1 MAKGGSM
8 KKPANKTAAK
18 SKKKQDKKKPSKTLN
33 AGKNRIVKKKEIK
46 KKLKTAKKKSVTKK
60 IRIKSE
66 KKPAKRKIKEKVLK
80 TEKKVIPLKRK
91 TSEKAPP
98 KPAKKIKAI
107 PKVKREKK
115 PEKIVPKI
123 KEKISVKK
131 EVKKVG
137 IPVKVKPEKLKR
149 EVKVKPEKVKKEPIL
164 VKPTITV
171 EPVIEKPEKYITGAE
186 IKAILPPSFWEK
198 LPTEYGEN
206 YITAITVDPYQIF
219 VFWEVREDSLKIFKG
234 NLGIRVYD
242 VTDIDFETTEAN
254 SYFDIQVSERIG
266 STYIN
271 VSPSKDFIA
280 DIGVFYEGIFLTF
293 ARSKRVSTPRFGIFV
308 EGLLTGEMY
317 ESGFNIG
324 Y

>member
-8 KKPANKTAAK
+8 KKPANKTATK
-18 SKKKQDKKKPSKTLN
+18 SKKKQDKKKPSKTL
-33 AGKNRIVKKKEIK
+33 KPVKKGVIK
-46 KKLKTAKKKSVTKK
+46 KKIKTAKKKSVTKK

-66 KKPAKRKIKEKVLK
+66 KKPAKRKVKEKVLK

-91 TSEKAPP
+91 TSEEATP

-107 PKVKREKK
+107 QKVKREKK
-115 PEKIVPKI
+115 PKKIVPKI

-131 EVKKVG
+131 EVKKVV
-137 IPVKVKPEKLKR
+137 ISVKVRPEKLKR
-149 EVKVKPEKVKKEPIL
+149 EVKVRPEKVKKEPIL
-164 VKPTITV
+164 VKPPITV
-171 EPVIEKPEKYITGAE
+171 EPVIEKPEKHITETE
-186 IKAILPPSFWEK
+186 IKAILPSSLWEK
-198 LPTEYGEN
+198 LPAEYGEN
-206 YITAITVDPYQIF
+206 YITAITIDPYQIF

-293 ARSKRVSTPRFGIFV
+293 ARSKRVSTPRFGILI
-308 EGLLTGEMY
+308 EGLLAGDMY